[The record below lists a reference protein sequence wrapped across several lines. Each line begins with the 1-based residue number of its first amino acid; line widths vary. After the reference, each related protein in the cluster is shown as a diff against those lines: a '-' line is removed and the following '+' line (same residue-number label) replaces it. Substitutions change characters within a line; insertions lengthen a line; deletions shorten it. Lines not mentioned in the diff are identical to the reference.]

1 MEFVWAQGSGINY
14 WGLSRVTHIEPLPP
28 RAAMETKGCRL
39 SLWQLA
45 ECKQILAE
53 VAGAVAAQER
63 GGVPAVPVF
72 GSEGKLS
79 LVCQSLGMKES
90 SPCCAGLWG

>member
-14 WGLSRVTHIEPLPP
+14 WDLSRVTHIESLPP
-28 RAAMETKGCRL
+28 EAAMETKGCKL

-53 VAGAVAAQER
+53 VT
-63 GGVPAVPVF
+63 
-72 GSEGKLS
+72 
-79 LVCQSLGMKES
+79 
-90 SPCCAGLWG
+90 